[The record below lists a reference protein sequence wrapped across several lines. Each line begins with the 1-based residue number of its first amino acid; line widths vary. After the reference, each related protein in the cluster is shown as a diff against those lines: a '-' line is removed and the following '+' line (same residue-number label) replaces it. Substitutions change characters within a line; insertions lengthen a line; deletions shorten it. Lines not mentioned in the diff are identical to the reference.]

1 LKFEAN
7 NYNIVDLPESWKM
20 GMFNGWK
27 VIYKDWSNVMYASS
41 TCHLYSDLSLE
52 WIYDYDRE
60 LDAVALTLY
69 VPSDLSKSS
78 PIKVWVKIKPL
89 MGD

>member
-1 LKFEAN
+1 
-7 NYNIVDLPESWKM
+7 
-20 GMFNGWK
+20 
-27 VIYKDWSNVMYASS
+27 MYASS